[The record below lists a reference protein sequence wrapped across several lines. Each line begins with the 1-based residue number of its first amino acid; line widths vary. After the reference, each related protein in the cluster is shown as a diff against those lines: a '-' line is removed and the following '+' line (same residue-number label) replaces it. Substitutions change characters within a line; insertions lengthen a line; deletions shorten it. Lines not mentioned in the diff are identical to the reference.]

1 MNGQI
6 AWLVILTILT
16 LAQALVL
23 TLRLAGN
30 SKKNNPGNHGER
42 IGKLETKVEEMDKDN
57 EKDHGLIR
65 KDIEKIFNL
74 LNKKR

>member
-23 TLRLAGN
+23 TLRLVGN
-30 SKKNNPGNHGER
+30 NRRNNPGKYGER
-42 IGKLETKVEEMDKDN
+42 IASLETDVKNIKEDIKEINRKLDK
-57 EKDHGLIR
+57 E
-65 KDIEKIFNL
+65 
-74 LNKKR
+74 

>member
-30 SKKNNPGNHGER
+30 SKKNNPGNYGER

>member
-23 TLRLAGN
+23 TLRLVN
-30 SKKNNPGNHGER
+30 NRRNNRKDNPGHGEK
-42 IGKLETKVEEMDKDN
+42 IAILETKVENIEEDIKEIKGKLN
-57 EKDHGLIR
+57 R
-65 KDIEKIFNL
+65 K
-74 LNKKR
+74 